1 MNIIIHCNFHIRAIS
16 KGEKKDTKKEPL
28 EHVKSFLLAFW
39 LTLKLDM
46 DSESWVEISAAV
58 QRMGDISVLDL
69 GRMDSP

>member
-46 DSESWVEISAAV
+46 DSES
-58 QRMGDISVLDL
+58 
-69 GRMDSP
+69 